1 MPGGLEKVHA
11 DGFAVLGSGLVAT
24 RGEVKRSEEYM
35 KPISGEKMVYTLVK
49 ECHHCIV
56 SYLQTE
62 LLWNVRVKILCGC
75 SDASASH

>member
-49 ECHHCIV
+49 E
-56 SYLQTE
+56 
-62 LLWNVRVKILCGC
+62 
-75 SDASASH
+75 